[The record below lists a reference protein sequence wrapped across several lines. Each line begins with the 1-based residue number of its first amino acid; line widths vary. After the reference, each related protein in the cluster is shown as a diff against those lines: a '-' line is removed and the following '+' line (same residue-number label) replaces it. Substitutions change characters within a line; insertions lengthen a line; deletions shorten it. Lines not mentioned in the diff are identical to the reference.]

1 MVSAWIVVA
10 CHTAIAMW
18 NDWRLRLLLDR
29 IRAETSA
36 SESFL
41 FRLLVSKELN
51 FYKEEESV
59 LIEIEGVA
67 LC

>member
-41 FRLLVSKELN
+41 FLLLVSKELN
-51 FYKEEESV
+51 F
-59 LIEIEGVA
+59 
-67 LC
+67 